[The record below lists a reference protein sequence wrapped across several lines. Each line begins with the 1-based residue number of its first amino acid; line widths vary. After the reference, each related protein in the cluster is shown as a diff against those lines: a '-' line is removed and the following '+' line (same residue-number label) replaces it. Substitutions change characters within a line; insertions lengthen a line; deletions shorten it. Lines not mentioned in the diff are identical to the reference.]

1 MQLCVPGHLLYSEMV
16 HDVHMKKRRNVFVFA
31 QLEPAECVPDHETAV
46 GHIMVHLWP
55 RRGM

>member
-1 MQLCVPGHLLYSEMV
+1 MYLLYSEMV

-46 GHIMVHLWP
+46 GHIIYGSP
-55 RRGM
+55 RACVA